1 MKKIILIGNKLV
13 SQMFADDLRRDGLT
27 VVAFAVDPQYITD
40 SYIDGIPV
48 VPLDEL
54 GQRYDHDEH
63 EVLAFIGPSNNNEL
77 RVKFC
82 RRVEDMG
89 FQLGSYVSI
98 NAKVWS
104 AFEIKPNTKIG
115 DNTIIHPFATVGRN
129 VMIGSGC
136 IIGHHAHIE
145 DDCFIASGTILGGNV
160 HVRKGSFLGL
170 GCVIRDKITIG
181 EHCVIGAGVTLQ
193 EGAEA
198 GSVYMN
204 TSCRLMPFKSDKISY

>member
-1 MKKIILIGNKLV
+1 MKKTIIIGDNP
-13 SQMFADDLRRDGLT
+13 STQMLAQNIMRDGGT
-27 VVAFAVDPQYITD
+27 VVAYSVDQAYITD
-40 SYIDGIPV
+40 THLHGIPV
-48 VPLDEL
+48 VPVEEL
-54 GQRYDHDEH
+54 GQRFNHQEH
-63 EVLAFIGPSNNNEL
+63 EVLVLIGPRDNNEL
-77 RVKFC
+77 RARLC
-82 RRVEDMG
+82 RRVEA
-89 FQLGSYVSI
+89 LGYRLGTYVSKH
-98 NAKVWS
+98 AVVWD
-104 AFEIKPNTKIG
+104 ALELKPNTRIG
-115 DNTIIHPFATVGRN
+115 DNTIVQPFSKVGRN